1 MDLKNI
7 DYKTKENA
15 MLFWL
20 NGKVS
25 LFQDDETNLKI
36 LEVAQAT
43 IKNKNYKPHESYEN
57 EVLALYKYEPSQV
70 LQMIKDNNYPEGFKE
85 NIINEYYKG
94 TESTEKPY
102 IVVEE
107 SKELKSFEF
116 DVFHGFPEVKQVK
129 NVEVKNV
136 EVKNVEVKNVEE
148 KNVEEKN
155 VEEKN
160 VEEKNVETRS
170 ITKPENNS
178 LKGFPVALN
187 DEPEQIQANEL
198 KTVTKPPEAYL
209 KANEHNSFNI
219 ESYLEDYLNGSNEV
233 YLLKKEKEQIKNDLK
248 DLKLDKRQPNRKVGL
263 DKIKDI
269 IKDNN
274 LPFEIN
280 NGRATIDG
288 KQQSVWILKRIS

>member
-36 LEVAQAT
+36 LEVAQAI

-129 NVEVKNV
+129 NVDV
-136 EVKNVEVKNVEE
+136 E
-148 KNVEEKN
+148 KNVEQVKS
-155 VEEKN
+155 
-160 VEEKNVETRS
+160 VETRS
-170 ITKPENNS
+170 ITEPENNS

-198 KTVTKPPEAYL
+198 KTVTKPPEADL

-219 ESYLEDYLNGSNEV
+219 ESYLEGYLNGSNEV

-248 DLKLDKRQPNRKVGL
+248 ALKLDKRQPNRKVGL